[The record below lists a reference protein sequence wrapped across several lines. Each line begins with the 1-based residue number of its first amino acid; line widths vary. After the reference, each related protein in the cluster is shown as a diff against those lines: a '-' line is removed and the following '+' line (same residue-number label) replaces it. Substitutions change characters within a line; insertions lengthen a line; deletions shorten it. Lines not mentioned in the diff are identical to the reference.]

1 LFPSRQG
8 ECQLAAVCETLGV
21 NTIRFKGL
29 FVDPADNRVFEKATR
44 IAVSGIGELI
54 TKLNACIDEH

>member
-1 LFPSRQG
+1 
-8 ECQLAAVCETLGV
+8 LGV